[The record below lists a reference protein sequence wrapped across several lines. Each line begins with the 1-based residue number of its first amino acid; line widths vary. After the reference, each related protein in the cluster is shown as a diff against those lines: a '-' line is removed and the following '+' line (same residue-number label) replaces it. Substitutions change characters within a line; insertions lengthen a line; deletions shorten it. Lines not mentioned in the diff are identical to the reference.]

1 MQKIKK
7 GDIVQVMRGK
17 DSGKRGV
24 VKKVI
29 KSKDGEVSKIIV
41 KGVNKIKKT
50 IKPDPRIGRK
60 GGILEIEFPIDI
72 SNVMLVDPKLNI
84 PTRVGFKLDKETN
97 KKYRYSKKGNE
108 ILT

>member
-29 KSKDGEVSKIIV
+29 KSKDGKVSKV
-41 KGVNKIKKT
+41 VVEGANKIKKT
-50 IKPDPRIGRK
+50 IKPNPRIGKK
-60 GGILEIEFPIDI
+60 GGILEMESPIDV

-84 PTRVGFKLDKETN
+84 PTRVGFTFDKETG
-97 KKYRYSKKGNE
+97 KKYRYSKKSNE
-108 ILT
+108 ILA